1 VLARLFAGL
10 SLILLAIVPP
20 DTPGGDGES
29 MLAVADSLATG
40 GTFSVDCTVGMPGE
54 SGQCYSNFYPLM
66 SLLAAPFVWLGRT
79 VASGAGV
86 SPEYAGHLVAF
97 VVPAL
102 AAAGAAT
109 LAGDLARRL
118 GASRVGV
125 VGIAVAV
132 ALCTEML
139 TYSRSFFAET
149 LAAFCVTLAVWGLTG
164 PPGRRWTGYAGIAL
178 AVLAKPQTAL
188 FGPAVGLALA
198 LHQRRIRPFLECC
211 AATAASAL
219 VFFAYNSLRFGSP
232 TDFGGETRELSLA
245 DFAPVQVIEGIGLHT
260 ISPGRGF
267 IWFSPIAALG
277 LFLLWRRRREL
288 IPAVCLA
295 GCLGLVVL
303 YLGNPGTGFNWGSRY
318 VVAMLPLMCLGLVG
332 VRGNLRRVAIALA
345 VVGLVIQIPNVVGFY
360 DRYHR
365 EQADI
370 GIDSADNHWSVSGS
384 QLVNVWPAALRQLEA
399 AGERDVEAVVNGV
412 PERGGTTE
420 DQVLLNIVA
429 LWWWGLPA
437 VGIPWSVG
445 LVLCLAMIAAG
456 GFILARAAGWAGRP
470 RRGSPVRGYLRRKA
484 LIRSA

>member
-1 VLARLFAGL
+1 VLARVFAGL

-40 GTFSVDCTVGMPGE
+40 PNFSVDCAVGIAGE
-54 SGQCYSNFYPLM
+54 DGQCYSNFYPLM

-109 LAGDLARRL
+109 LAGDMARRL
-118 GASRVGV
+118 GAGRGGV
-125 VGIAVAV
+125 VAIALAV
-132 ALCTEML
+132 ALCTTML

-149 LAAFCVTLAVWGLTG
+149 LTAFCVTLAVWGLTG

-178 AVLAKPQTAL
+178 AVLAKPQTVL
-188 FGPAVGLALA
+188 FGPAVGLVLA
-198 LHQRRIRPFLECC
+198 LHQRRIRPFIECC
-211 AATAASAL
+211 AATAASSL
-219 VFFAYNSLRFGSP
+219 LFLAYNWHRFGSP
-232 TDFGGETRELSLA
+232 TDFGGEHRELSA
-245 DFAPVQVIEGIGLHT
+245 SDFAPVDVIEGIGLHT

-267 IWFSPIAALG
+267 IWFSPVAALG

-295 GCLGLVVL
+295 GCVGLTVL
-303 YLGNPGTGFNWGSRY
+303 YLGNPGTGYNWGSRY
-318 VVAMLPLMCLGLVG
+318 AVAMLPLMCLGLVG
-332 VRGNLRRVAIALA
+332 LRGNLRRVAIALA
-345 VVGLVIQIPNVVGFY
+345 VVGLVIQIPNVVAFY

-399 AGERDVEAVVNGV
+399 AGERDMEAVVNGV

-429 LWWWGLPA
+429 QWWWALPA
-437 VGIPWSVG
+437 VGIPWAAG
-445 LVLCLAMIAAG
+445 LLVCLAMIACGA
-456 GFILARAAGWAGRP
+456 FLLARAGGWAGRP
-470 RRGSPVRGYLRRKA
+470 PRGSPAEGYFRRNA